1 MNVPRWL
8 RNWGPA
14 LAWAG
19 FIWLLSTN
27 QFSSAATGRIFRPI
41 LSWLFP
47 SASEETLNLL
57 HALIRKCAHFVEYF
71 IFSLLVFRGIR
82 GDRTGWRLSWSLET
96 VLLAA
101 IYATLDEV
109 HQAFES
115 DRTSSMY
122 DSLLDTIGAA
132 AAQLLL
138 TAFAWRQTRRQA
150 RSAA

>member
-1 MNVPRWL
+1 MRWL
-8 RNWGPA
+8 RNWGPV

-19 FIWLLSTN
+19 CIWLLSTDH
-27 QFSSAATGRIFRPI
+27 FSSAATGRVIGPV

-47 SASEETLNLL
+47 SASEETLKLL
-57 HALIRKCAHFVEYF
+57 HALIRKAAHLVEYF
-71 IFSLLVFRGIR
+71 VFSLLVFRGIR
-82 GDRTGWRLSWSLET
+82 GDRRGWRLSWSLET
-96 VLLAA
+96 VFLAA
-101 IYATLDEV
+101 IYATLDEI

-122 DSLLDTIGAA
+122 DSLLDTAGAA

-138 TAFAWRQTRRQA
+138 SAFAWRQTRRQV